1 MAWNGLKRF
10 FRESSTKRYCSGSS
24 RREVFC
30 KKGVLRNFAKF
41 TKTPVPESLY
51 NKVACNFIKK
61 ETLVQLFSCEFCK
74 IPNSTFSYR
83 TPPVAASAVLGKR
96 FLALPGTFYKV
107 LNPLSSKLS
116 KWSNTF
122 KQFVW
127 VWVCLTIL
135 WGWRLTG

>member
-1 MAWNGLKRF
+1 MNMNMKKGGFTINITMMTLIQYQLTKALVVVNWNR
-10 FRESSTKRYCSGSS
+10 SS

-107 LNPLSSKLS
+107 LNPLSSKLT

-122 KQFVW
+122 KQFV
-127 VWVCLTIL
+127 
-135 WGWRLTG
+135 